1 MACEA
6 CRLGAASVLL
16 AGGSAGLVAAWD
28 SPRLV
33 VLALLVVAAATVWGG
48 TALRRLSAPPAAP
61 VPPPPPPSPD
71 AVLRLESMLQH
82 LPVAVWRVGAG
93 GAQAIT
99 VAAHRL
105 LAPGGATRP
114 VELLALL
121 AAQGAPGSPD
131 REVIRYDTEQGQ
143 ARAVL
148 ARSTLALGAEQVRL
162 VALQP
167 IESELQGQTLQAW
180 QALVQVLTHEIMNS
194 LTPIGSLAQTAQGLD
209 GAELH
214 EALAAIAR
222 RAAHLQDFVAR
233 YRSVSQQAAPQPQVV
248 GLNELFTHL
257 EQLLRPD
264 WLAHGGSVRFHVEP
278 ASLSVRTDPAQLEQV
293 LINLAKNALQAC
305 ADQPSPQLTVQ
316 AELARG
322 GRLRITVA
330 DNGPG
335 VPEGLEQQIFTPF
348 FSTRP
353 GGRGIGLA
361 VVRQLLQGLG
371 GTVRYAKRPGGGACF
386 VVAF

>member
-1 MACEA
+1 
-6 CRLGAASVLL
+6 
-16 AGGSAGLVAAWD
+16 
-28 SPRLV
+28 
-33 VLALLVVAAATVWGG
+33 
-48 TALRRLSAPPAAP
+48 
-61 VPPPPPPSPD
+61 
-71 AVLRLESMLQH
+71 
-82 LPVAVWRVGAG
+82 
-93 GAQAIT
+93 
-99 VAAHRL
+99 
-105 LAPGGATRP
+105 
-114 VELLALL
+114 
-121 AAQGAPGSPD
+121 
-131 REVIRYDTEQGQ
+131 
-143 ARAVL
+143 
-148 ARSTLALGAEQVRL
+148 
-162 VALQP
+162 
-167 IESELQGQTLQAW
+167 
-180 QALVQVLTHEIMNS
+180 VQVLTHEIMNS
-194 LTPIGSLAQTAQGLD
+194 LTPISSLAQTVQGLD
-209 GAELH
+209 GPDLR

-233 YRSVSQQAAPQPQVV
+233 YRSVSKQAEPQPRVV
-248 GLNELFTHL
+248 GLNELFSNL

-264 WLAHGGSVRFHVEP
+264 WLAYGGSVRFHVEP

-293 LINLAKNALQAC
+293 LINLAKNALEAC

-353 GGRGIGLA
+353 GGSGIGLA